1 MAVITAMMARNRRS
15 TPLFVS
21 RALMLRPRM
30 PPSTPP
36 THMAASTSQS
46 KSGTVPRTMVLI
58 KLAAWL

>member
-1 MAVITAMMARNRRS
+1 
-15 TPLFVS
+15 
-21 RALMLRPRM
+21 MLRPRM